1 MRTLADNLKWFIDKS
16 GMSQKEV
23 AQAVGITETSMSRY
37 VNGSR
42 VPKAPLIAKIAD
54 VILCDVASLLDCEE
68 YEVDSMTVQD
78 ALKELASL
86 TVDYGRRSEK
96 QIAKLDRAIDM
107 AIAALEEK
115 A

>member
-1 MRTLADNLKWFIDKS
+1 MRTLAGNLKWFIGRS
-16 GMSQKEV
+16 GKTQREV
-23 AQAVGITETSMSRY
+23 ADAVGITEVSLSRY
-37 VNGSR
+37 VNGIR
-42 VPKAPLIAKIAD
+42 VPKAPLIVKIAD
-54 VILCDVASLLDCEE
+54 AIHCDVEDILDFEE
-68 YEVDSMTVQD
+68 DSMTVQD